1 MSEFV
6 RKVQSATESC
16 PLSFIL
22 FLEVAMSLLKKKSE
36 CFDVLVI
43 M

>member
-16 PLSFIL
+16 PLSIL
-22 FLEVAMSLLKKKSE
+22 LFYGDVFTKKKSE
-36 CFDVLVI
+36 CFDVSVI